1 VFLRTRLPPLAAQV
15 VADRTSS
22 DRGFGGY
29 ARPFIRPE
37 LVLFTPDV
45 TDVSTS
51 KRAQGFLDYGF
62 RLTVFGFRRERYNR
76 TYEPTW
82 PYVALGKTEDG
93 NYRQRVQALLSCI
106 PAIVANRRRL
116 RGAAVIYARNI
127 DQLLL
132 ALLTRMLFA
141 RRAQVAYEVLDIQPV
156 QVAAGLAAW
165 LLRWVE
171 RYCLRRIRLLVLSSP
186 GFFEHY
192 YAAFQGYRGAWF
204 LLENKVDP
212 SVLAA
217 APPAPTSSRSRGVA
231 RDGNGYRW
239 TVGYVGLIRGNE
251 TFDLI
256 TRIAARLR
264 DTVLFKFHGVLTTV
278 DSRPFRAALRDNRN
292 MVYEGGYVNP
302 QDLAEIYDGVDF
314 SWALDLEHVDH
325 NSRWLRP
332 CRFYESGLYGVPCLA
347 IRDFEIGRFIESM
360 GVGWTFSPPFEDE
373 LVRFFETLSS
383 KQYERRRRQ
392 LTALPVDTFVAREDI
407 VSLCRLLSG
416 PPQ

>member
-1 VFLRTRLPPLAAQV
+1 MFLRTRLPPLATQV
-15 VADRTSS
+15 VADRLSS
-22 DRGFGGY
+22 DRGYGGY
-29 ARPFIRPE
+29 VRPHSRQE

-106 PAIVANRRRL
+106 PAIIANRRRL
-116 RGAAVIYARNI
+116 RSAAVIYARNI
-127 DQLLL
+127 DQLVL
-132 ALLTRMLFA
+132 ALLTRMFFA
-141 RRAQVAYEVLDIQPV
+141 RRARVAYEVLDIQPV
-156 QVAAGLAAW
+156 QVADGPSAR

-171 RYCLRRIRLLVLSSP
+171 RFCMRRIRLLVLSSP

-192 YAAFQGYRGAWF
+192 YAALQGYRGAWF

-212 SVLAA
+212 SVLAS
-217 APPAPTSSRSRGVA
+217 PPTTPSRSRRVT
-231 RDGNGYRW
+231 RERSGYRW
-239 TVGYVGLIRGNE
+239 TVGYVGLIRGHE

-278 DSRPFRAALRDNRN
+278 DSQPFRAALRDNKN

-302 QDLAEIYDGVDF
+302 KDLADIYDDVDF

-332 CRFYESGLYGVPCLA
+332 CRFYEAGLYGVPCLA
-347 IRDFEIGRFIESM
+347 IRDFEIGKFIESM
-360 GVGWTFSPPFEDE
+360 GVGWTFSPPFEDQ
-373 LVRFFETLSS
+373 LVRFFETLTST
-383 KQYERRRRQ
+383 QYEKRRRQ
-392 LTALPVDTFVAREDI
+392 LTALPVDTFVARDDI
-407 VSLCRLLSG
+407 ASLCRLLSNL
-416 PPQ
+416 PQ

>member
-1 VFLRTRLPPLAAQV
+1 VFLRTRLPPLAAQA
-15 VADRTSS
+15 VADRMS
-22 DRGFGGY
+22 DNRGYEGY
-29 ARPFIRPE
+29 ARPHARPE

-93 NYRQRVQALLSCI
+93 KYRQRVRALLACI

-116 RGAAVIYARNI
+116 RGASVIYARNI

-132 ALLTRMLFA
+132 ALLTRLLFA

-156 QVAAGLAAW
+156 QVADGSAAW

-171 RYCLRRIRLLVLSSP
+171 RLCLRRIRLLVLSSP

-192 YAAFQGYRGAWF
+192 YAALQGYRGAWF

-212 SVLAA
+212 SVLAVR
-217 APPAPTSSRSRGVA
+217 PPTSSWSRGVA
-231 RDGNGYRW
+231 RDSNGYRW
-239 TVGYVGLIRGNE
+239 TVGYVGLIRGNQ

-278 DSRPFRAALRDNRN
+278 DSRPFRAALRENKN

-302 QDLAEIYDGVDF
+302 QDLAGIYDGLDF

-332 CRFYESGLYGVPCLA
+332 CRFYEAGLYGVPCLA
-347 IRDFEIGRFIESM
+347 IRDFEIGKFIESM
-360 GVGWTFSPPFEDE
+360 GVGWTFGPSFEDE
-373 LVRFFETLSS
+373 LVRFFETLSPI
-383 KQYERRRRQ
+383 QYERRRRQ

-407 VSLCRLLSG
+407 VSLCRLLNG
-416 PPQ
+416 PTQ